1 MKKNNKIKNV
11 VLAIVLLCMG
21 TTSYGQ
27 LKVKA
32 PYGKVLI
39 GPNITSSTE
48 DAGNVLSASIYG
60 RNLFPIDNN
69 GGGSKLA
76 FGDFG
81 QYSLYGWN
89 VFSRN

>member
-1 MKKNNKIKNV
+1 MKRNNKIKGIA
-11 VLAIVLLCMG
+11 LALALLC
-21 TTSYGQ
+21 TSYVSYAQ
-27 LKVKA
+27 LRVKA

-39 GPNITSSTE
+39 GPNVTSSNE
-48 DAGNVLSASIYG
+48 DAANVLSASIYG